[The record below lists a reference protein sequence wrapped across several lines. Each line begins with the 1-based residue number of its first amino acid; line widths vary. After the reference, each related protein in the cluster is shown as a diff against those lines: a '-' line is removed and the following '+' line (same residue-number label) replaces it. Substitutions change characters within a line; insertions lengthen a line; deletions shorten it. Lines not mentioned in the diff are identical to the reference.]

1 MIAEVVLR
9 DHRAVRELW
18 AVARVH
24 VTSAEEGLAPGTE
37 ITAVGSLLGAAQVGE
52 ALRLE
57 GELTTHPKWGRQLQV
72 NRQESLG
79 IQQESE
85 AHRWLERL
93 AGVGPVMARRI
104 HAAFEGRVLEVLRAA
119 PTPGHPDP
127 LLDVEGI
134 GPVLA
139 KTIRESWGEVGAHG
153 DPEEVAYLDGLGLT
167 RWEVN
172 QVLAAARKAREKP
185 RDFLQTDPYRL
196 IREKGFG
203 FARADNVALRAGV
216 SREAPARVDAAIEFQ
231 IEETCAQDT
240 VAPMGKLVDD
250 VVKLTGI
257 RREVVVEGVYRVAR
271 AGVGV
276 AMSDEG
282 QGVLVHPVKLLEA
295 ERAIYRWATAAA
307 TEEPR
312 REAPRAQDGGG
323 AGDPP
328 TEIAEPP
335 VPAWVLED
343 EGGAGDE
350 PPVDLE
356 PDGREE
362 PSLVG
367 TAAELVEKLNAAMNG
382 SRAARGAPPFTAA
395 ELDTDATIDR
405 MLARRPARE
414 ASAPPAPRGCVAC
427 GGQAQGALCA
437 PCLTARIERQAVA
450 CELLELPHFAP
461 ADGVC
466 FACRR
471 QIYELVDGSTPIGG
485 CPACGKS
492 YCE

>member
-1 MIAEVVLR
+1 MIAEVVVR

-24 VTSAEEGLAPGTE
+24 VTSSDDGLAPGTE
-37 ITAVGSLLGAAQVGE
+37 ITAVGGLLGAAQVGE

-57 GELTTHPKWGRQLQV
+57 GELTVHPKWGRQLQV
-72 NRQESLG
+72 SRQESLG
-79 IQQESE
+79 IQHEAE

-93 AGVGPVMARRI
+93 SGVGPVMARRI
-104 HAAFEGRVLEVLRAA
+104 HAAFQGRVLEVLRAA
-119 PTPGHPDP
+119 PEPGHPDP
-127 LLDVEGI
+127 LLEVEGI
-134 GPVLA
+134 GPTLA
-139 KTIRESWGEVGAHG
+139 KTIRESWGDIGAHG

-185 RDFLQTDPYRL
+185 SDFLSTDPYRL

-240 VAPMGKLVDD
+240 VAPMGKLIDD
-250 VVKLTGI
+250 VVRLTGI
-257 RREVVVEGVYRVAR
+257 RRDVVAEGVYRVAR

-295 ERAIYRWATAAA
+295 ERAIYRWAT
-307 TEEPR
+307 
-312 REAPRAQDGGG
+312 
-323 AGDPP
+323 
-328 TEIAEPP
+328 

-343 EGGAGDE
+343 EPALDVEPTGDE
-350 PPVDLE
+350 E
-356 PDGREE
+356 
-362 PSLVG
+362 
-367 TAAELVEKLNAAMNG
+367 
-382 SRAARGAPPFTAA
+382 
-395 ELDTDATIDR
+395 DTDAAIDR
-405 MLARRPARE
+405 MLAARRAPPAP
-414 ASAPPAPRGCVAC
+414 PPAPRGCLAC
-427 GGQAQGALCA
+427 GAETSGAALCA
-437 PCLTARIERQAVA
+437 SCLAQRIARQVVA